1 MLQSV
6 DLLTVQRE
14 SSDQPLLRA
23 YLQQLVGQPFLHFRF
38 SYGDELSLHFGSPRS
53 YSSRR
58 LKHLQKGSC
67 IVAARASNWFLGVT
81 DPPATIMGT
90 SGNST
95 SLPDGIQ
102 PVSKQR
108 LETSSFVK
116 QGARILAA
124 DPIVYASASHAH
136 TGFALVLFLSDGA
149 TFFICPSLDDPVQED
164 DGVSD
169 WEVFTPHQRCIE
181 VGPGVQW
188 SYVNT
193 CDKSAA

>member
-6 DLLTVQRE
+6 DLLAVQRK
-14 SSDQPLLRA
+14 SSDQSVLRA

-58 LKHLQKGSC
+58 LKHLTKGSY
-67 IVAARASNWFLGVT
+67 IVAARASNWFLGAT

-90 SGNST
+90 SDNST
-95 SLPDGIQ
+95 SLPGGAQ
-102 PVSKQR
+102 PVSKAQ

-124 DPIVYASASHAH
+124 DPILYASASHSH
-136 TGFALVLFLSDGA
+136 TGFALVLLLSDGS

-164 DGVSD
+164 DVVSD
-169 WEVFTPHQRCIE
+169 WEVFTPHERCIE
-181 VGPGVQW
+181 VGPGLQW
-188 SYVNT
+188 SYVDT
-193 CDKSAA
+193 RDKTAA